1 MPQQETVE
9 AALTYSIDTGK
20 MPVNQTF
27 EEGNVERA
35 YTGEFANHN
44 MTISDGRSLRDQLS
58 LDVHGFELADHKTKM
73 KNFLDEDEIKSV
85 YYPEVDQLIKDRT
98 GASRV
103 VIFDHTVRIGD
114 EKKQQKHQT
123 REPVLRVHND
133 YTDWSGPQRVR
144 DLLPPDEA
152 EELLKHRFAIV
163 QAWRPIQDVLKTNP
177 LAIADSRSLA
187 PGDLIISERRY
198 PDRVGQTYQI
208 AYNPDH
214 QWFYFP
220 DMTRDEAI
228 VFKVYESETDGR
240 ARWTAHTS
248 FDDPTTP
255 TGAPARE
262 SIEMRTLA
270 FFEPN

>member
-1 MPQQETVE
+1 MPEQGTVE
-9 AALTYSIDTGK
+9 ADLTYCVDTGVK
-20 MPVNQTF
+20 PVNETF
-27 EEGNVERA
+27 GEGNVERK
-35 YTGEFANHN
+35 YTGTFSSHKMA
-44 MTISDGRSLRDQLS
+44 ISDGRKVRDQFS
-58 LDVHGFELADHKTKM
+58 LEVHGFELVDHETQV

-85 YYPEVDQLIKDRT
+85 YYPEVEQLIKDQT

-114 EKKQQKHQT
+114 EEKQLAHQV

-152 EELLKHRFAIV
+152 DELLKHRFAIV
-163 QAWRPIQDVLKTNP
+163 QVWRPIQDVLKTNP
-177 LAIADSRSLA
+177 LAIADSRSLETS
-187 PGDLIISERRY
+187 DLIVSERRY

-208 AYNPDH
+208 THNPDH
-214 QWFYFP
+214 EWFYFP
-220 DMTRDEAI
+220 NMTRNEAI

-240 ARWTAHTS
+240 ARYTAHTS
-248 FDDPTTP
+248 FNDPTTP
-255 TGAPARE
+255 AGAPPRE

-270 FFEPN
+270 FFAPN